1 MAAWGQG
8 GAGQGIPGQ
17 GIPGHGM
24 TGPGVPGRVA
34 PRDAPTLQ
42 WVGAAVLLYALTAA
56 IWIGYEAKEAADH
69 PYARFSFKALY
80 DPRQF
85 LTPVAQTH
93 HDWAFLVTAVV
104 VGALALGR
112 RRVARGGL
120 ALVAVLLIGLGLRE
134 VIGLMASDEYGD
146 LITEIGYG
154 KALLT
159 FRFTGIALGCA
170 IFAAVAR
177 TRGSTDGAPP
187 PAAPAHPPAPPRP
200 AFADAPP
207 PPAYAPYNVPYGP
220 RPGATGRARP
230 AFIASGIALLLSG
243 AIEVGWL
250 IHSLTRDNVYFVGS
264 QPGSDAGDFFRAAV
278 DASRGIPLPQAFYVL
293 ALVAAP
299 VLVGVLLLAGRPA
312 ARGAALALALAS
324 TYFDIRTLVPAF
336 DDGFDIYWDSTVGTL
351 NILTPF
357 VTLPLQA
364 VVVIALLGAREDGVR
379 AGAYGGQPWP
389 RDSNRHL

>member
-1 MAAWGQG
+1 MAAWGQS

-17 GIPGHGM
+17 GIPGQG
-24 TGPGVPGRVA
+24 TGTRVA

-42 WVGAAVLLYALTAA
+42 RVGAAVLLYALTAT
-56 IWIGYEAKEAADH
+56 IWIGYEAKEAVDH

-85 LTPVAQTH
+85 LTPIAQTH
-93 HDWAFLVTAVV
+93 HDWAFLVTAAV

-120 ALVAVLLIGLGLRE
+120 ALIAALLICLGLRE
-134 VIGLMASDEYGD
+134 VVGLMASDRYGD

-170 IFAAVAR
+170 ILAAVAR
-177 TRGSTDGAPP
+177 TRGSTDGTPP
-187 PAAPAHPPAPPRP
+187 LTAPAHPQDPPRP
-200 AFADAPP
+200 VYADAPP
-207 PPAYAPYNVPYGP
+207 PPAYAPYQVPYGQG
-220 RPGATGRARP
+220 PGAAGRARP
-230 AFIASGIALLLSG
+230 AFVASGIALLLSG
-243 AIEVGWL
+243 AIEVAWL
-250 IHSLTRDNVYFVGS
+250 IHTLTRDNVHFVG
-264 QPGSDAGDFFRAAV
+264 GGAGADAGDFLRAAV
-278 DASRGIPLPQAFYVL
+278 DASRGFPLPQAFYVL

-299 VLVGVLLLAGRPA
+299 LLVGALLLAGRPA

-336 DDGFDIYWDSTVGTL
+336 DDGFDVYWDSTVGTL
-351 NILTPF
+351 TVLTPF
-357 VTLPLQA
+357 VTLTLQA
-364 VVVIALLGAREDGVR
+364 LVVIALLRAREDGVR
-379 AGAYGGQPWP
+379 AGAYAGQP
-389 RDSNRHL
+389 

>member
-17 GIPGHGM
+17 GIPGQGSW
-24 TGPGVPGRVA
+24 GQGFRGRVA
-34 PRDAPTLQ
+34 PHDAPALQ
-42 WVGAAVLLYALTAA
+42 WTGAAVLLYALTAT
-56 IWIGYEAKEAADH
+56 IWIGHEANEAVDA
-69 PYARFSFKALY
+69 PYSRFSFKALY

-93 HDWAFLVTAVV
+93 YDWAFLVTAVV

-112 RRVARGGL
+112 LRVARGGL
-120 ALVAVLLIGLGLRE
+120 ALVAALLICLCLRE
-134 VIGLMASDEYGD
+134 VVGLMASDEYGD
-146 LITEIGYG
+146 RITEIGYG

-170 IFAAVAR
+170 IWAAVAR
-177 TRGSTDGAPP
+177 TRDRTDGTPP
-187 PAAPAHPPAPPRP
+187 PAHPPAPPHP
-200 AFADAPP
+200 PYADAPP
-207 PPAYAPYNVPYGP
+207 PPSYAPYGDLYSA
-220 RPGATGRARP
+220 RPGANVRRP
-230 AFIASGIALLLSG
+230 AFVASGIALLLSG
-243 AIEVGWL
+243 AIEVSWL
-250 IHSLTRDNVYFVGS
+250 IYSLNRDHVYFIGS
-264 QPGSDAGDFFRAAV
+264 RPGSDAGDFFRAAV
-278 DASRGIPLPQAFYVL
+278 DASRGFPLPQAFYAL

-299 VLVGVLLLAGRPA
+299 LLVGALLLAGRPA

-336 DDGFDIYWDSTVGTL
+336 DDGFDLYWDSTLGTL
-351 NILTPF
+351 TILTPF

-364 VVVIALLGAREDGVR
+364 LVVIALLGAREDG

-389 RDSNRHL
+389 RDSNRHR